1 MMSNICEDKRRLLS
15 VTWYL
20 SMATSI
26 AYVISAFVVASRLS
40 KSQWPE
46 ATQPT
51 AFAAIWSMI
60 LLLCILVGG
69 TIVFKRIQTPI
80 ATGVFLG
87 CTAMFSQIELML
99 FTIFEARG
107 RQAESDSERSA
118 DAAIATFSFFLFLIF
133 AVFSVF
139 LFLWRQ
145 YLPVSMRSIVG
156 GPSFAHPSSPTDPP
170 ILLSIFPHQS
180 SPNSPTHPTHL
191 MHE

>member
-26 AYVISAFVVASRLS
+26 AYVIAALVVASRLS
-40 KSQWPE
+40 KSEWPA

-145 YLPVSMRSIVG
+145 YLPVSML
-156 GPSFAHPSSPTDPP
+156 FAFVYSGWP
-170 ILLSIFPHQS
+170 LFA
-180 SPNSPTHPTHL
+180 SPTHPSIFFTHDQAGSSQSS
-191 MHE
+191 MDSYA